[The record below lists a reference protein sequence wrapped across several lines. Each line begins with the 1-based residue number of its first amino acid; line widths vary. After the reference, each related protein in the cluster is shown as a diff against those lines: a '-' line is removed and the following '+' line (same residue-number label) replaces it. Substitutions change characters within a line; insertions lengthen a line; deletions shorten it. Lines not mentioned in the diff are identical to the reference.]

1 MGMELTCLRSFNRG
15 SFRVAQKQ
23 LFRLFVY
30 IIAGLYRR
38 QRLISP
44 KGADTR
50 PTASRLREALFNIC
64 QNAVEGVRFLDLF
77 AGSGAMGFEALSRG
91 AQFVTFIDAHKEAI
105 RCIHQNA
112 AHLQVQDQCQILQG
126 EVFTLLTRLQ
136 NQGQIF
142 DIIFADPPYCTP
154 VSHSPCSSKVFY
166 SSKIIEWVDTHSLLT
181 KGGRL
186 FIEEDFHHQPKLEN
200 LKILK
205 LKDSRRI
212 GHAGLQQYTQTI

>member
-1 MGMELTCLRSFNRG
+1 M
-15 SFRVAQKQ
+15 
-23 LFRLFVY
+23 Y

-44 KGADTR
+44 KGAGTR

-64 QNAVEGVRFLDLF
+64 QNLVEGVRFLDLF

-105 RCIHQNA
+105 HCIRQNA
-112 AHLQVQDQCQILQG
+112 AHLQVNDQCLILQG
-126 EVFTLLTRLQ
+126 EVFSLLTRLHK
-136 NQGQIF
+136 QGQVF

-154 VSHSPCSSKVFY
+154 VSLSPASSNVFY
-166 SSKIIEWVDTHSLLT
+166 SSKIIEWIDTHSMLT

-186 FIEEDFHHQPKLEN
+186 FIEEDFNHQPQLEN
-200 LKILK
+200 LNTLE

-212 GHAGLQQYTQTI
+212 GHASLQQYTQIV